1 MTSTHSSAP
10 RIVRPSAYFL
20 LRATL
25 YSGFVMIPISIVA
38 VALAIFDFRLF
49 VANPW
54 IAIVFVLSIASVR
67 LCAIGSDLQVSTEL
81 DRGYTSLLQFG
92 NEVDVR
98 DPRDGRLVRAAGQPF
113 RRSRTMK
120 LARERAA
127 NFEVSPSGTPGRI
140 DAELSIIREPESDS
154 GIRSFDK
161 ARPSAS
167 MRRLWVAGVII
178 ILIATFVVRQLITAS
193 QTSGYQVLAG
203 IAIALA
209 FVGLVVGVPI
219 LVSGQ
224 SIESRVT
231 RIRSRDPDAFI
242 VPSVRTVSL
251 VGLLSRLLPDV
262 TVPVD
267 QCWTFD
273 SAGCSLW
280 LGKTPTGSA
289 ILIPWV
295 VVQSVDR
302 VSAHSDKGNTY
313 PAVAITF
320 LNSNKTEDATFF
332 PRRTGA
338 LTLFRMSAEGIDH
351 AVGEIRL
358 VREAA
363 RTASSGL

>member
-1 MTSTHSSAP
+1 MTSLHSSSP

-25 YSGFVMIPISIVA
+25 YSGFVMIPMSIVA
-38 VALAIFDFRLF
+38 IALAIFDFRLF
-49 VANPW
+49 GANPW

-81 DRGYTSLLQFG
+81 DRGYTSLLRFG

-127 NFEVSPSGTPGRI
+127 NFEVSPSVTPGRV
-140 DAELSIIREPESDS
+140 AESSIIRGPESDS
-154 GIRSFDK
+154 GTRSDEK
-161 ARPSAS
+161 AGPTA
-167 MRRLWVAGVII
+167 RLHKAWVASVII

-193 QTSGYQVLAG
+193 QTSGYQALAG

-209 FVGLVVGVPI
+209 FVGLVVGIPI

-224 SIESRVT
+224 SMESRVT

-267 QCWTFD
+267 QAWTFD
-273 SAGCSLW
+273 STGCSVW
-280 LGKTPTGSA
+280 LGKAPSGSA

-295 VVQSVDR
+295 LVQRIER
-302 VSAHSDKGNTY
+302 VSARSDRGNTY
-313 PAVAITF
+313 PAVAVTF

-338 LTLFRMSAEGIDH
+338 LTLFRMSAVGIDH
-351 AVGEIRL
+351 VVGEIRL
-358 VREAA
+358 VRAAA

>member
-1 MTSTHSSAP
+1 MASTHSSAP

-25 YSGFVMIPISIVA
+25 YSGFVMIPVSTIA
-38 VALAIFDFRLF
+38 LALAIFDFRLF

-54 IAIVFVLSIASVR
+54 IAIVFVLSVATVR

-113 RRSRTMK
+113 RRARTMK
-120 LARERAA
+120 LAHKRAA
-127 NFEVSPSGTPGRI
+127 NFEVSPSVTPGRI
-140 DAELSIIREPESDS
+140 DAELSTIRGPELDS
-154 GIRSFDK
+154 EIRSDDK
-161 ARPSAS
+161 ARPRAS

-178 ILIATFVVRQLITAS
+178 ILIATFVVRQLISAS
-193 QTSGYQVLAG
+193 QTSGYQTLAG
-203 IAIALA
+203 ISIALA

-219 LVSGQ
+219 LVSGH

-231 RIRSRDPDAFI
+231 RIRSRDPDALI

-251 VGLLSRLLPDV
+251 VGLLSRLLPAA
-262 TVPVD
+262 TVPFD
-267 QCWTFD
+267 QVWTFG
-273 SAGCSLW
+273 STGCSLW

-295 VVQSVDR
+295 LVQRVER
-302 VSAHSDKGNTY
+302 VSAHSDKGKAY

-338 LTLFRMSAEGIDH
+338 LTLFRMSTEGIDLV
-351 AVGEIRL
+351 VGEIRL
-358 VREAA
+358 VRAA
-363 RTASSGL
+363 AQTPSSGL